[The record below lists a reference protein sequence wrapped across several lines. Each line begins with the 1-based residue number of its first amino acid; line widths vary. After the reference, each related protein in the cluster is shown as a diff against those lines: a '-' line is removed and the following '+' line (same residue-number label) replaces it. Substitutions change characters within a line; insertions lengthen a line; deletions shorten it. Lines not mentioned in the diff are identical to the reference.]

1 VRLAASVLGS
11 RGHALVAKD
20 ASSRAMILIMYA
32 RNHNLAGASYVGCVL
47 ISRQLRGL
55 NNTRIA
61 ACGHDN
67 VTTYRLQLLTTQ
79 RAYARRFAASLIEG
93 VF

>member
-20 ASSRAMILIMYA
+20 ASSRATILIMYA

-47 ISRQLRGL
+47 VSRQLR
-55 NNTRIA
+55 A
-61 ACGHDN
+61 A
-67 VTTYRLQLLTTQ
+67 
-79 RAYARRFAASLIEG
+79 
-93 VF
+93 